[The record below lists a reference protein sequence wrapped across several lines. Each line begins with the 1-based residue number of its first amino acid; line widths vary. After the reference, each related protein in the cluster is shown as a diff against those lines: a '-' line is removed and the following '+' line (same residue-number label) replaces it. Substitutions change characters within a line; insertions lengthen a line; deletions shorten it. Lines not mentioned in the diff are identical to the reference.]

1 MLIYSLPIFD
11 TLSTEEGASRAQRRC
26 EQSAERVWAERREGV
41 GRAQRRVWA
50 EHREGASSKGK
61 QPFCDLKTTPPVS
74 PLVLRRLE
82 DEGRMRRDVARADS
96 PVECAVGVEV

>member
-11 TLSTEEGASRAQRRC
+11 TLPTEEGASRAQRRV
-26 EQSAERVWAERREGV
+26 RAERREG
-41 GRAQRRVWA
+41 
-50 EHREGASSKGK
+50 ASCKGK
-61 QPFCDLKTTPPVS
+61 QPFCATKATPPVS

-82 DEGRMRRDVARADS
+82 HEGRMRRDVARADS